1 MRQTLR
7 QGALGVAGL
16 LTLFALW
23 WLGVALFGA
32 ADGLSARFSPQA
44 TLLSLGELLERRE
57 LYEHVLVSLKRVLL
71 GLFLAL
77 LVGVPLGLLVGA
89 SRNLEAA
96 TTPAFQFL
104 RMISPLSWMPI
115 AVMLMGVG
123 DQPIYFLLAFAALW
137 PILLN
142 TAAGVRQLDP
152 RWLQLSRSKIEV
164 CLAMC
169 DRAFGQIEVPDENAR
184 VPALDILLRAG
195 MGFLR
200 QCCEPGSVQR
210 VLEILYLKCER
221 SDENEP
227 LLRRRE
233 LLEKQG
239 QRFGLRQI
247 RRAVERGELPARL
260 DVELASIYLQSLW
273 DGICGTLAW
282 TERLRD
288 DPWNRAERMF
298 RAGLDSLRSSPY
310 LLLADA

>member
-1 MRQTLR
+1 MARKTKEESQKTRDGILD
-7 QGALGVAGL
+7 
-16 LTLFALW
+16 
-23 WLGVALFGA
+23 A
-32 ADGLSARFSPQA
+32 AERVF
-44 TLLSLGELLERRE
+44 LE
-57 LYEHVLVSLKRVLL
+57 K
-71 GLFLAL
+71 
-77 LVGVPLGLLVGA
+77 
-89 SRNLEAA
+89 
-96 TTPAFQFL
+96 
-104 RMISPLSWMPI
+104 
-115 AVMLMGVG
+115 GVG
-123 DQPIYFLLAFAALW
+123 TTAMADLAD
-137 PILLN
+137 
-142 TAAGVRQLDP
+142 AAGV
-152 RWLQLSRSKIEV
+152 SRGAVYGHYKNKIEV

-273 DGICGTLAW
+273 DGPWPGPSACATIPGTAPNACSAPASTACAVLPTCCWRTPEGVNRPPSGACAGPRRRRPPAAG
-282 TERLRD
+282 RLPR
-288 DPWNRAERMF
+288 
-298 RAGLDSLRSSPY
+298 
-310 LLLADA
+310 

>member
-1 MRQTLR
+1 MARKTKEESQKTRDGILD
-7 QGALGVAGL
+7 
-16 LTLFALW
+16 
-23 WLGVALFGA
+23 A
-32 ADGLSARFSPQA
+32 AERVF
-44 TLLSLGELLERRE
+44 LE
-57 LYEHVLVSLKRVLL
+57 K
-71 GLFLAL
+71 
-77 LVGVPLGLLVGA
+77 
-89 SRNLEAA
+89 
-96 TTPAFQFL
+96 
-104 RMISPLSWMPI
+104 
-115 AVMLMGVG
+115 GVG
-123 DQPIYFLLAFAALW
+123 TTAMADLAD
-137 PILLN
+137 
-142 TAAGVRQLDP
+142 AAGV
-152 RWLQLSRSKIEV
+152 SRGAVYGHYKNKIEV

-260 DVELASIYLQSLW
+260 DVERPASICNRS
-273 DGICGTLAW
+273 GTASAAPWPGPSACATIPGTAPNACSAPASTACAVLPTCCWRTPEGVNRPPSGACAGPRRRRPPAAG
-282 TERLRD
+282 RLPR
-288 DPWNRAERMF
+288 
-298 RAGLDSLRSSPY
+298 
-310 LLLADA
+310 

>member
-1 MRQTLR
+1 MARKTKEESQKTRDGILD
-7 QGALGVAGL
+7 
-16 LTLFALW
+16 
-23 WLGVALFGA
+23 A
-32 ADGLSARFSPQA
+32 AERVF
-44 TLLSLGELLERRE
+44 LE
-57 LYEHVLVSLKRVLL
+57 K
-71 GLFLAL
+71 
-77 LVGVPLGLLVGA
+77 
-89 SRNLEAA
+89 
-96 TTPAFQFL
+96 
-104 RMISPLSWMPI
+104 
-115 AVMLMGVG
+115 GVG
-123 DQPIYFLLAFAALW
+123 TTAMADLAD
-137 PILLN
+137 
-142 TAAGVRQLDP
+142 AAGV
-152 RWLQLSRSKIEV
+152 SRGAVYGHYKNKIEV

-282 TERLRD
+282 TERLQPRRTHV
-288 DPWNRAERMF
+288 PRRPRQPAQFSLPVAGGRLRASIVRHQVPALVLG
-298 RAGLDSLRSSPY
+298 AGDHQPLGVF
-310 LLLADA
+310 LADVQALAVDVEHRQARLGVGTDAQAVDRRAMPAAFDLHAADALFRIDFDGHGSLLFFPPTLGGPRASARVLSR

>member
-1 MRQTLR
+1 MARKTKEESQKTRDGILD
-7 QGALGVAGL
+7 
-16 LTLFALW
+16 
-23 WLGVALFGA
+23 A
-32 ADGLSARFSPQA
+32 AERVF
-44 TLLSLGELLERRE
+44 LE
-57 LYEHVLVSLKRVLL
+57 K
-71 GLFLAL
+71 
-77 LVGVPLGLLVGA
+77 
-89 SRNLEAA
+89 
-96 TTPAFQFL
+96 
-104 RMISPLSWMPI
+104 
-115 AVMLMGVG
+115 GVG
-123 DQPIYFLLAFAALW
+123 TTAMADLAD
-137 PILLN
+137 
-142 TAAGVRQLDP
+142 AAGV
-152 RWLQLSRSKIEV
+152 SRGAVYGHYKNKIEV

-260 DVELASIYLQSLW
+260 ESSWPASICNRS
-273 DGICGTLAW
+273 GTASAAPWPGPSACATIPGTAPNACSAPASTACAVLPTCCWRTPEGVNRPPSGACAGPRRRRPPAAG
-282 TERLRD
+282 RLPR
-288 DPWNRAERMF
+288 
-298 RAGLDSLRSSPY
+298 
-310 LLLADA
+310 

>member
-1 MRQTLR
+1 MARKTKEESQKTRDGILD
-7 QGALGVAGL
+7 
-16 LTLFALW
+16 
-23 WLGVALFGA
+23 A
-32 ADGLSARFSPQA
+32 AERVF
-44 TLLSLGELLERRE
+44 LE
-57 LYEHVLVSLKRVLL
+57 K
-71 GLFLAL
+71 
-77 LVGVPLGLLVGA
+77 
-89 SRNLEAA
+89 
-96 TTPAFQFL
+96 
-104 RMISPLSWMPI
+104 
-115 AVMLMGVG
+115 GVG
-123 DQPIYFLLAFAALW
+123 TTAMADLAD
-137 PILLN
+137 
-142 TAAGVRQLDP
+142 AAGV
-152 RWLQLSRSKIEV
+152 SRGAVYGHYKNKIEV

-260 DVELASIYLQSLW
+260 DVELASIYLQSLAPW
-273 DGICGTLAW
+273 PGPSACATIPGTAPNACSAPASTACAVLPTCCWRTPEGVNRPPSGACAGPRRRRPPAAG
-282 TERLRD
+282 RLPR
-288 DPWNRAERMF
+288 
-298 RAGLDSLRSSPY
+298 
-310 LLLADA
+310 

>member
-1 MRQTLR
+1 MARKTKEESQKTRDGILD
-7 QGALGVAGL
+7 
-16 LTLFALW
+16 
-23 WLGVALFGA
+23 A
-32 ADGLSARFSPQA
+32 AERVF
-44 TLLSLGELLERRE
+44 LE
-57 LYEHVLVSLKRVLL
+57 K
-71 GLFLAL
+71 
-77 LVGVPLGLLVGA
+77 
-89 SRNLEAA
+89 
-96 TTPAFQFL
+96 
-104 RMISPLSWMPI
+104 
-115 AVMLMGVG
+115 GVG
-123 DQPIYFLLAFAALW
+123 TTAMADLAD
-137 PILLN
+137 
-142 TAAGVRQLDP
+142 AAGV
-152 RWLQLSRSKIEV
+152 SRGAVYGHYKNKIEV

-260 DVELASIYLQSLW
+260 DVELASIYLPASAAPW
-273 DGICGTLAW
+273 PGPSACATIPGTAPNACSAPASTACAVLPTCCWRTPEGVNRPPSGACAGPRRRRPPAAG
-282 TERLRD
+282 RLPR
-288 DPWNRAERMF
+288 
-298 RAGLDSLRSSPY
+298 
-310 LLLADA
+310 

>member
-1 MRQTLR
+1 MARKTKEESQKTRDGILD
-7 QGALGVAGL
+7 
-16 LTLFALW
+16 
-23 WLGVALFGA
+23 A
-32 ADGLSARFSPQA
+32 AERVF
-44 TLLSLGELLERRE
+44 LE
-57 LYEHVLVSLKRVLL
+57 K
-71 GLFLAL
+71 
-77 LVGVPLGLLVGA
+77 
-89 SRNLEAA
+89 
-96 TTPAFQFL
+96 
-104 RMISPLSWMPI
+104 
-115 AVMLMGVG
+115 GVG
-123 DQPIYFLLAFAALW
+123 TTAMADLAD
-137 PILLN
+137 
-142 TAAGVRQLDP
+142 AAGV
-152 RWLQLSRSKIEV
+152 SRGAVYGHYKNKIEV

-260 DVELASIYLQSLW
+260 DVETASAAPWPGPSACATIP
-273 DGICGTLAW
+273 GTAPNACSAPASTACAVLPTCCWRTPEGVNRPPSGACAGPRRRRPPAAG
-282 TERLRD
+282 RLPR
-288 DPWNRAERMF
+288 
-298 RAGLDSLRSSPY
+298 
-310 LLLADA
+310 

>member
-1 MRQTLR
+1 MARKTKEESQKTRDGILD
-7 QGALGVAGL
+7 
-16 LTLFALW
+16 
-23 WLGVALFGA
+23 A
-32 ADGLSARFSPQA
+32 AERVF
-44 TLLSLGELLERRE
+44 LE
-57 LYEHVLVSLKRVLL
+57 K
-71 GLFLAL
+71 
-77 LVGVPLGLLVGA
+77 
-89 SRNLEAA
+89 
-96 TTPAFQFL
+96 
-104 RMISPLSWMPI
+104 
-115 AVMLMGVG
+115 GVG
-123 DQPIYFLLAFAALW
+123 TTAMADLAD
-137 PILLN
+137 
-142 TAAGVRQLDP
+142 AAGV
-152 RWLQLSRSKIEV
+152 SRGAVYGHYKNKIEV

-298 RAGLDSLRSSPY
+298 RAGLDSGRLRASIVRHQVPA
-310 LLLADA
+310 LVLGAGDHQPLGVFLADVQALAVDVEHRQARLGVGTDAQAVDRRAMPAAFDLHAADALFRIDFDGHGSLLFFPPTLGGPRASARVLSR

>member
-1 MRQTLR
+1 MARKTKEESQKTRDGILD
-7 QGALGVAGL
+7 
-16 LTLFALW
+16 
-23 WLGVALFGA
+23 A
-32 ADGLSARFSPQA
+32 AERVF
-44 TLLSLGELLERRE
+44 LE
-57 LYEHVLVSLKRVLL
+57 K
-71 GLFLAL
+71 
-77 LVGVPLGLLVGA
+77 
-89 SRNLEAA
+89 
-96 TTPAFQFL
+96 
-104 RMISPLSWMPI
+104 
-115 AVMLMGVG
+115 GVG
-123 DQPIYFLLAFAALW
+123 TTAMADLAD
-137 PILLN
+137 
-142 TAAGVRQLDP
+142 AAGV
-152 RWLQLSRSKIEV
+152 SRGAVYGHYKNKIEV

-260 DVELASIYLQSLW
+260 DVELAASICNRS
-273 DGICGTLAW
+273 GTASAAPWPGPSACATIPGTAPNACSAPASTACAVLPTCCWRTHEGVNRPPSGACAGPRRRRPPAAG
-282 TERLRD
+282 RLPR
-288 DPWNRAERMF
+288 
-298 RAGLDSLRSSPY
+298 
-310 LLLADA
+310 

>member
-1 MRQTLR
+1 MRTFSGQENQRGIPENPRRHTRCRRAGFPGKGRGHYCHGRPGGRRRGFSRCGLRPLQEQDRGLPGDVRPRLRPDRGTRRKR
-7 QGALGVAGL
+7 QGAGAGYPP
-16 LTLFALW
+16 ARRH
-23 WLGVALFGA
+23 
-32 ADGLSARFSPQA
+32 GL
-44 TLLSLGELLERRE
+44 
-57 LYEHVLVSLKRVLL
+57 
-71 GLFLAL
+71 
-77 LVGVPLGLLVGA
+77 
-89 SRNLEAA
+89 
-96 TTPAFQFL
+96 
-104 RMISPLSWMPI
+104 
-115 AVMLMGVG
+115 
-123 DQPIYFLLAFAALW
+123 
-137 PILLN
+137 
-142 TAAGVRQLDP
+142 
-152 RWLQLSRSKIEV
+152 
-164 CLAMC
+164 
-169 DRAFGQIEVPDENAR
+169 
-184 VPALDILLRAG
+184 
-195 MGFLR
+195 LR

>member
-1 MRQTLR
+1 MARKTKEESQKTRDGILD
-7 QGALGVAGL
+7 
-16 LTLFALW
+16 
-23 WLGVALFGA
+23 A
-32 ADGLSARFSPQA
+32 AERVF
-44 TLLSLGELLERRE
+44 LE
-57 LYEHVLVSLKRVLL
+57 K
-71 GLFLAL
+71 
-77 LVGVPLGLLVGA
+77 
-89 SRNLEAA
+89 
-96 TTPAFQFL
+96 
-104 RMISPLSWMPI
+104 
-115 AVMLMGVG
+115 GVG
-123 DQPIYFLLAFAALW
+123 TTAMADLAD
-137 PILLN
+137 
-142 TAAGVRQLDP
+142 AAGV
-152 RWLQLSRSKIEV
+152 SRGAVYGHYKNKIEV

-273 DGICGTLAW
+273 DGICGTLAACATIPGTAPNACSAPASTACAVLPTCCW
-282 TERLRD
+282 RTPEGVNRPPSGACAGPRRRRPPAAGRLPR
-288 DPWNRAERMF
+288 
-298 RAGLDSLRSSPY
+298 
-310 LLLADA
+310 

>member
-1 MRQTLR
+1 MARKTKEESQKTRDGILD
-7 QGALGVAGL
+7 
-16 LTLFALW
+16 
-23 WLGVALFGA
+23 A
-32 ADGLSARFSPQA
+32 AERVF
-44 TLLSLGELLERRE
+44 LE
-57 LYEHVLVSLKRVLL
+57 K
-71 GLFLAL
+71 
-77 LVGVPLGLLVGA
+77 
-89 SRNLEAA
+89 
-96 TTPAFQFL
+96 
-104 RMISPLSWMPI
+104 
-115 AVMLMGVG
+115 GVG
-123 DQPIYFLLAFAALW
+123 TTAMADLAD
-137 PILLN
+137 
-142 TAAGVRQLDP
+142 AAGV
-152 RWLQLSRSKIEV
+152 SRGAVYGHYKNKIEV

-273 DGICGTLAW
+273 DGISAAPWPGPSACATIPGTAPNACSAPASTACAVLPTCCWRTPEGVNRPPSGACAGPRRRRPPAAG
-282 TERLRD
+282 RLPR
-288 DPWNRAERMF
+288 
-298 RAGLDSLRSSPY
+298 
-310 LLLADA
+310 

>member
-1 MRQTLR
+1 MARKTKEESQKTRDGILD
-7 QGALGVAGL
+7 
-16 LTLFALW
+16 
-23 WLGVALFGA
+23 A
-32 ADGLSARFSPQA
+32 AERVF
-44 TLLSLGELLERRE
+44 LE
-57 LYEHVLVSLKRVLL
+57 K
-71 GLFLAL
+71 
-77 LVGVPLGLLVGA
+77 
-89 SRNLEAA
+89 
-96 TTPAFQFL
+96 
-104 RMISPLSWMPI
+104 
-115 AVMLMGVG
+115 GVG
-123 DQPIYFLLAFAALW
+123 TTAMADLAD
-137 PILLN
+137 
-142 TAAGVRQLDP
+142 AAGV
-152 RWLQLSRSKIEV
+152 SRGAVYGHYKNKIEV

-282 TERLRD
+282 TERLPAPNACSAPASTACAVLPTCCWRT
-288 DPWNRAERMF
+288 PEGVNRPPSGAC
-298 RAGLDSLRSSPY
+298 AGPRRRRPPAAGRLPR
-310 LLLADA
+310 

>member
-1 MRQTLR
+1 MARKTKEESQKTRDGILD
-7 QGALGVAGL
+7 
-16 LTLFALW
+16 
-23 WLGVALFGA
+23 A
-32 ADGLSARFSPQA
+32 AERVF
-44 TLLSLGELLERRE
+44 LE
-57 LYEHVLVSLKRVLL
+57 K
-71 GLFLAL
+71 
-77 LVGVPLGLLVGA
+77 
-89 SRNLEAA
+89 
-96 TTPAFQFL
+96 
-104 RMISPLSWMPI
+104 
-115 AVMLMGVG
+115 GVG
-123 DQPIYFLLAFAALW
+123 TTAMADLAD
-137 PILLN
+137 
-142 TAAGVRQLDP
+142 AAGV
-152 RWLQLSRSKIEV
+152 SRGAVYGHYKNKIEV

-239 QRFGLRQI
+239 QRFGRRQI

-298 RAGLDSLRSSPY
+298 RRHQVPALVLGAGDHQPLGV
-310 LLLADA
+310 LLADVQALAIDVEHRQARLGVGTDAQAVDRRAMPAAFDLHAADALFRIDFDGHGNLPFSPPTLGGPRASARVLSR

>member
-1 MRQTLR
+1 MARKTKEESQKTRDGILD
-7 QGALGVAGL
+7 
-16 LTLFALW
+16 
-23 WLGVALFGA
+23 A
-32 ADGLSARFSPQA
+32 AERVF
-44 TLLSLGELLERRE
+44 LE
-57 LYEHVLVSLKRVLL
+57 K
-71 GLFLAL
+71 
-77 LVGVPLGLLVGA
+77 
-89 SRNLEAA
+89 
-96 TTPAFQFL
+96 
-104 RMISPLSWMPI
+104 
-115 AVMLMGVG
+115 GVG
-123 DQPIYFLLAFAALW
+123 TTAMADLAD
-137 PILLN
+137 
-142 TAAGVRQLDP
+142 AAGV
-152 RWLQLSRSKIEV
+152 SRGAVYGHYKNKIEV

-260 DVELASIYLQSLW
+260 DVELASIYLPSAAPW
-273 DGICGTLAW
+273 PGPSACATIPGTAPNACSAPASTACAVLPTCCWRTPEGVNRPPSGACAGPRRRRPPAAG
-282 TERLRD
+282 RLPR
-288 DPWNRAERMF
+288 
-298 RAGLDSLRSSPY
+298 
-310 LLLADA
+310 

>member
-1 MRQTLR
+1 MARKTKEESQKTRDGILD
-7 QGALGVAGL
+7 
-16 LTLFALW
+16 
-23 WLGVALFGA
+23 A
-32 ADGLSARFSPQA
+32 AERVF
-44 TLLSLGELLERRE
+44 LE
-57 LYEHVLVSLKRVLL
+57 K
-71 GLFLAL
+71 
-77 LVGVPLGLLVGA
+77 
-89 SRNLEAA
+89 
-96 TTPAFQFL
+96 
-104 RMISPLSWMPI
+104 
-115 AVMLMGVG
+115 GVG
-123 DQPIYFLLAFAALW
+123 TTAMADLAD
-137 PILLN
+137 
-142 TAAGVRQLDP
+142 AAGV
-152 RWLQLSRSKIEV
+152 SRGAVYGHYKNKIEV

-260 DVELASIYLQSLW
+260 DVELASICNRS
-273 DGICGTLAW
+273 GTASAAPWPGPSACATIPGTAPNACSAPASTACAVLPTCCWRTPEGVNRPPSGACAGPRRRRPPAAG
-282 TERLRD
+282 RLPR
-288 DPWNRAERMF
+288 
-298 RAGLDSLRSSPY
+298 
-310 LLLADA
+310 

>member
-1 MRQTLR
+1 M
-7 QGALGVAGL
+7 
-16 LTLFALW
+16 
-23 WLGVALFGA
+23 
-32 ADGLSARFSPQA
+32 AD
-44 TLLSLGELLERRE
+44 
-57 LYEHVLVSLKRVLL
+57 
-71 GLFLAL
+71 LA
-77 LVGVPLGLLVGA
+77 
-89 SRNLEAA
+89 
-96 TTPAFQFL
+96 
-104 RMISPLSWMPI
+104 
-115 AVMLMGVG
+115 
-123 DQPIYFLLAFAALW
+123 D
-137 PILLN
+137 
-142 TAAGVRQLDP
+142 AAGV
-152 RWLQLSRSKIEV
+152 SRGAVYGHYKNKIEV

-210 VLEILYLKCER
+210 VLEILYLVR
-221 SDENEP
+221 TQ
-227 LLRRRE
+227 RRE
-233 LLEKQG
+233 RAAVAPPRALEKQG

-260 DVELASIYLQSLW
+260 DVELASIDLQSLW

>member
-1 MRQTLR
+1 MARKTKEESQKTRDGILD
-7 QGALGVAGL
+7 
-16 LTLFALW
+16 
-23 WLGVALFGA
+23 A
-32 ADGLSARFSPQA
+32 AERVF
-44 TLLSLGELLERRE
+44 LE
-57 LYEHVLVSLKRVLL
+57 K
-71 GLFLAL
+71 
-77 LVGVPLGLLVGA
+77 
-89 SRNLEAA
+89 
-96 TTPAFQFL
+96 
-104 RMISPLSWMPI
+104 
-115 AVMLMGVG
+115 GVG
-123 DQPIYFLLAFAALW
+123 TTAMADLAD
-137 PILLN
+137 
-142 TAAGVRQLDP
+142 AAGV
-152 RWLQLSRSKIEV
+152 SRGAVYGHYKNKIEV

-273 DGICGTLAW
+273 DGICGTPWPGPSACATIPGTAPNACSAPASTACAVLPTCCWRTPEGVNRPPSGACAGPRRRRPPAAG
-282 TERLRD
+282 RLPR
-288 DPWNRAERMF
+288 
-298 RAGLDSLRSSPY
+298 
-310 LLLADA
+310 

>member
-1 MRQTLR
+1 MARKTKEESQKTRDGILD
-7 QGALGVAGL
+7 
-16 LTLFALW
+16 
-23 WLGVALFGA
+23 A
-32 ADGLSARFSPQA
+32 AERVF
-44 TLLSLGELLERRE
+44 LE
-57 LYEHVLVSLKRVLL
+57 K
-71 GLFLAL
+71 
-77 LVGVPLGLLVGA
+77 
-89 SRNLEAA
+89 
-96 TTPAFQFL
+96 
-104 RMISPLSWMPI
+104 
-115 AVMLMGVG
+115 GVG
-123 DQPIYFLLAFAALW
+123 TTAMADLAD
-137 PILLN
+137 
-142 TAAGVRQLDP
+142 AAGV
-152 RWLQLSRSKIEV
+152 SRGAVYGHYKNKIEV

-260 DVELASIYLQSLW
+260 DVELASS
-273 DGICGTLAW
+273 ICNRSGTASAAPWPGPSACATIPGTAPNACSAPASTACAVLPTCCWRTPEGVNRPPSGACAGPRRRRPPAAG
-282 TERLRD
+282 RLPR
-288 DPWNRAERMF
+288 
-298 RAGLDSLRSSPY
+298 
-310 LLLADA
+310 

>member
-1 MRQTLR
+1 MARKTKEESQKTRDGILD
-7 QGALGVAGL
+7 
-16 LTLFALW
+16 
-23 WLGVALFGA
+23 A
-32 ADGLSARFSPQA
+32 AERVF
-44 TLLSLGELLERRE
+44 LE
-57 LYEHVLVSLKRVLL
+57 K
-71 GLFLAL
+71 
-77 LVGVPLGLLVGA
+77 
-89 SRNLEAA
+89 
-96 TTPAFQFL
+96 
-104 RMISPLSWMPI
+104 
-115 AVMLMGVG
+115 GVG
-123 DQPIYFLLAFAALW
+123 TTAMADLAD
-137 PILLN
+137 
-142 TAAGVRQLDP
+142 AAGV
-152 RWLQLSRSKIEV
+152 SRGAVYGHYKNKIEV

-233 LLEKQG
+233 MLEKQG

-273 DGICGTLAW
+273 DGICGTLACATILGTAPNACSAPASTACAVLPTCCW
-282 TERLRD
+282 RTPEGVNRPPSGACAGPRRRRPPAAGRLPR
-288 DPWNRAERMF
+288 
-298 RAGLDSLRSSPY
+298 
-310 LLLADA
+310 

>member
-1 MRQTLR
+1 MARKTKEESQKTRDGILD
-7 QGALGVAGL
+7 
-16 LTLFALW
+16 
-23 WLGVALFGA
+23 A
-32 ADGLSARFSPQA
+32 AERVF
-44 TLLSLGELLERRE
+44 LE
-57 LYEHVLVSLKRVLL
+57 K
-71 GLFLAL
+71 
-77 LVGVPLGLLVGA
+77 
-89 SRNLEAA
+89 
-96 TTPAFQFL
+96 
-104 RMISPLSWMPI
+104 
-115 AVMLMGVG
+115 GVG
-123 DQPIYFLLAFAALW
+123 TTAMADLAD
-137 PILLN
+137 
-142 TAAGVRQLDP
+142 AAGV
-152 RWLQLSRSKIEV
+152 SRGAVYGHYKNKIEV

-282 TERLRD
+282 PGPSACATIPGTAPNACSAPASTACAVLPTCCWRTPEGVNRPPSGACAGPRRRRPPAAGRLPR
-288 DPWNRAERMF
+288 
-298 RAGLDSLRSSPY
+298 
-310 LLLADA
+310 

>member
-1 MRQTLR
+1 MARKTKEESQKTRDGILD
-7 QGALGVAGL
+7 
-16 LTLFALW
+16 
-23 WLGVALFGA
+23 A
-32 ADGLSARFSPQA
+32 AERVF
-44 TLLSLGELLERRE
+44 LE
-57 LYEHVLVSLKRVLL
+57 K
-71 GLFLAL
+71 
-77 LVGVPLGLLVGA
+77 
-89 SRNLEAA
+89 
-96 TTPAFQFL
+96 
-104 RMISPLSWMPI
+104 
-115 AVMLMGVG
+115 GVG
-123 DQPIYFLLAFAALW
+123 TTAMADLAD
-137 PILLN
+137 
-142 TAAGVRQLDP
+142 AAGV
-152 RWLQLSRSKIEV
+152 SRGAVYGHYKNKIEV

-282 TERLRD
+282 TGACATIPGTAPNACSAPASTACAVLPTCCWRTPEGVNRPPSGACAGPRRRRPPAAGRLPR
-288 DPWNRAERMF
+288 
-298 RAGLDSLRSSPY
+298 
-310 LLLADA
+310 

>member
-1 MRQTLR
+1 MARKTKEESQKTRDGILD
-7 QGALGVAGL
+7 
-16 LTLFALW
+16 
-23 WLGVALFGA
+23 A
-32 ADGLSARFSPQA
+32 AERVF
-44 TLLSLGELLERRE
+44 LE
-57 LYEHVLVSLKRVLL
+57 K
-71 GLFLAL
+71 
-77 LVGVPLGLLVGA
+77 
-89 SRNLEAA
+89 
-96 TTPAFQFL
+96 
-104 RMISPLSWMPI
+104 
-115 AVMLMGVG
+115 GVG
-123 DQPIYFLLAFAALW
+123 TTAMADLAD
-137 PILLN
+137 
-142 TAAGVRQLDP
+142 AAGV
-152 RWLQLSRSKIEV
+152 SRGAVYGHYKNKIEV

-184 VPALDILLRAG
+184 VPALEILLRAG

-239 QRFGLRQI
+239 QRFGRRQI

-310 LLLADA
+310 LLRASIVRHQVPALVLGAGDHQPLGVFLADVQALAVDVEHRQARLGVGTDAQAVDRRAMPAAFDLHAADALFRIDFDGHGNLPFSPPTLGGPRASARVLSR

>member
-1 MRQTLR
+1 MARKTKEESQKTRDGILD
-7 QGALGVAGL
+7 
-16 LTLFALW
+16 
-23 WLGVALFGA
+23 A
-32 ADGLSARFSPQA
+32 AERVF
-44 TLLSLGELLERRE
+44 LE
-57 LYEHVLVSLKRVLL
+57 K
-71 GLFLAL
+71 
-77 LVGVPLGLLVGA
+77 
-89 SRNLEAA
+89 
-96 TTPAFQFL
+96 
-104 RMISPLSWMPI
+104 
-115 AVMLMGVG
+115 GVG
-123 DQPIYFLLAFAALW
+123 TTAMADLAD
-137 PILLN
+137 
-142 TAAGVRQLDP
+142 AAGV
-152 RWLQLSRSKIEV
+152 SRGAVYGHYKNKIEV

-288 DPWNRAERMF
+288 AAPNACSAPASTACAVLPTCCWRTPEGVNRPPSGAC
-298 RAGLDSLRSSPY
+298 AGPRRRRPPAAGRLPR
-310 LLLADA
+310 

>member
-1 MRQTLR
+1 MARKTKEESQKTRDGILDAAER
-7 QGALGVAGL
+7 VSWKRAWALLPWPTWRTPPG
-16 LTLFALW
+16 
-23 WLGVALFGA
+23 
-32 ADGLSARFSPQA
+32 
-44 TLLSLGELLERRE
+44 
-57 LYEHVLVSLKRVLL
+57 
-71 GLFLAL
+71 FLA
-77 LVGVPLGLLVGA
+77 VR
-89 SRNLEAA
+89 STA
-96 TTPAFQFL
+96 TT
-104 RMISPLSWMPI
+104 R
-115 AVMLMGVG
+115 
-123 DQPIYFLLAFAALW
+123 
-137 PILLN
+137 
-142 TAAGVRQLDP
+142 TR
-152 RWLQLSRSKIEV
+152 SRS
-164 CLAMC
+164 AW
-169 DRAFGQIEVPDENAR
+169 RAFGQIEVPDENAR

>member
-1 MRQTLR
+1 MARKTKEESQKTRDGILD
-7 QGALGVAGL
+7 
-16 LTLFALW
+16 
-23 WLGVALFGA
+23 A
-32 ADGLSARFSPQA
+32 AERVF
-44 TLLSLGELLERRE
+44 LE
-57 LYEHVLVSLKRVLL
+57 K
-71 GLFLAL
+71 
-77 LVGVPLGLLVGA
+77 
-89 SRNLEAA
+89 
-96 TTPAFQFL
+96 
-104 RMISPLSWMPI
+104 
-115 AVMLMGVG
+115 GVG
-123 DQPIYFLLAFAALW
+123 TTAMADLAD
-137 PILLN
+137 
-142 TAAGVRQLDP
+142 AAGV
-152 RWLQLSRSKIEV
+152 SRGAVYGHYKNKIEV

-298 RAGLDSLRSSPY
+298 RAGLDSAGGRLRASIVRHQVPA
-310 LLLADA
+310 LVLGAGDHQPLGVFLADVQALAVDVEHRQARLGVGTDAQAVDRRAMPAAFDLHAADALFRIDFDGHGNLPFSPPTLGGPRASARVLSR